1 MIKYLYWRD
10 GQRYRLVF
18 YLTLDVKKF
27 NASYKKNRNTMFNF
41 QISKEK
47 ADNDGNVI
55 RPVKNS
61 KIGGRWGMDNK
72 ILEPNSNKKNREK
85 DCICTRR

>member
-1 MIKYLYWRD
+1 MIKYLYWRE

-27 NASYKKNRNTMFNF
+27 NASYKKNRNRMFNF

-47 ADNDGNVI
+47 ADNDENVI

-61 KIGGRWGMDNK
+61 KIGGWWGT
-72 ILEPNSNKKNREK
+72 ETTAKKK
-85 DCICTRR
+85 KKKKHSK

>member
-1 MIKYLYWRD
+1 
-10 GQRYRLVF
+10 
-18 YLTLDVKKF
+18 
-27 NASYKKNRNTMFNF
+27 MFNF

-47 ADNDGNVI
+47 ADNDENVI

-61 KIGGRWGMDNK
+61 KIGGWWGTETTAKKKKKKHSK
-72 ILEPNSNKKNREK
+72 ILETNSNKKNREK